1 MRKGVLTD
9 TAVIANC
16 PIYQPVPMK
25 YVSNVLK
32 HNHEQIKSNFTGIKH
47 VKRSIPPR
55 PMNINAL
62 AVALSNISEKNLTQ
76 TRTAILN
83 ELPADAFR
91 NVPGQSAEEFINGTP
106 ARRMGQ
112 HRAQGTPIAR
122 RTRSNSIAES
132 DEIGALA
139 GQVHI
144 SPGVE
149 RHMNNFMNLIQLNQN
164 VNSYFPEI

>member
-1 MRKGVLTD
+1 MRTGTLSDKS
-9 TAVIANC
+9 VIANC

-25 YVSNVLK
+25 FVTKVLK
-32 HNHEQIKSNFTGIKH
+32 QKNEQVKTNFNGIKR
-47 VKRSIPPR
+47 VKRSIPAR

-122 RTRSNSIAES
+122 RTRSNSISS

-139 GQVHI
+139 GQVHHI
-144 SPGVE
+144 SPGAQ
-149 RHMNNFMNLIQLNQN
+149 RHMDIFRNLIQFNQN
-164 VNSYFPEI
+164 VNS